1 MALEGAI
8 SDFGLADIFQ
18 LISLQKK
25 AGELILS
32 TDELTVTVLFENG
45 MIVSA
50 ETTSRDE
57 PDRIGRILV
66 RTKKI
71 SEKQLKEILKTQKK
85 KEKRIGHILLDAGLI
100 SESELKEVLQ
110 LQLAETVLQLF
121 AWKAGK
127 YSFNQKEISYDKDLI
142 TPVNTEFIL
151 MEGIRMV
158 DEWPLIEKNIPSLK
172 IIFTKSD
179 EALPNKKEL
188 KDATGLEDIFF
199 ALDDEPASSFSK
211 EEEAIFGLIDGFR
224 DVQEIID
231 LSKLGHFETCKILSN
246 LYTNGTIK
254 KVKEQVKSKTGFK
267 LNLLVEIK
275 ELFTP
280 SLKYLNYALIIAIL
294 IYLASYLRVTESLAV
309 NYYSY
314 KEGAGY
320 LNEYIVRSRINSIR
334 FALETYYYENGDYP
348 RNLNILF
355 EQKFLFKKDLIDT
368 WGREYN
374 YELLP
379 QKAYK
384 IYSSGIDGRKGT
396 ADDIE

>member
-25 AGELILS
+25 SGELLLTNNELS
-32 TDELTVTVLFENG
+32 VTVLFENG
-45 MIVSA
+45 MIVGA

-85 KEKRIGHILLDAGLI
+85 KENKIGNILLEAGLI

-121 AWKAGK
+121 AWKEGK
-127 YSFNQKEISYDKDLI
+127 YSFNQNDVSYDKDLI
-142 TPVNTEFIL
+142 TPLNTEFIL

-172 IIFTKSD
+172 IIFTKAD
-179 EALPNKKEL
+179 EAAPKKKEL

-199 ALDDEPASSFSK
+199 ALDDESSIISFSK
-211 EEEAIFGLIDGFR
+211 EDETVLNLIDGVR

-246 LYTNGTIK
+246 FYTNGIIRR
-254 KVKEQVKSKTGFK
+254 VKEKAAGRARINI
-267 LNLLVEIK
+267 LNEIK
-275 ELFTP
+275 ESIAP
-280 SLKYLNYALIIAIL
+280 SLKYLNYGVIIVIL
-294 IYLASYLRVTESLAV
+294 IYLAFYLRLTESLAV

-314 KEGAGY
+314 REGVGY
-320 LNEYIVRSRINSIR
+320 LNEHIAKSRIISIR
-334 FALETYYYENGDYP
+334 FAIETYYYENGSYP
-348 RNLNILF
+348 KNLNMLF
-355 EQKFLFKKDLIDT
+355 EQKFLSNEDLIDP
-368 WGREYN
+368 WGREYI
-374 YELLP
+374 YELFSQRSYRL
-379 QKAYK
+379 
-384 IYSSGIDGRKGT
+384 YSSGKDGLKET
-396 ADDIE
+396 SDDIS